1 MRRLVSEFLGV
12 VGLAVILHSAVA
24 VSPVWAVEE
33 MIGPAVAVVNECTPH
48 GDPGAVGPNAP
59 RCTGRCV
66 DGTQSY
72 SCTAGTAE
80 KEINGATVTVVT
92 CSC

>member
-1 MRRLVSEFLGV
+1 MSRLVSEVLGV

-24 VSPVWAVEE
+24 VSPVWAKE

-48 GDPGAVGPNAP
+48 GGPGAVGPNGP

-66 DGTQSY
+66 AGTQSY
-72 SCTAGTAE
+72 GCTAGTAE